1 MRTTSDERK
10 SYVGAR
16 SGRRLTTIDGVNIIV
31 SVSRRTRMAACVA
44 GFAAAIA
51 VTALTGS
58 LAFVHLAAM
67 VVAYLSATV
76 FVSYLVAGPDGDGA
90 RRR

>member
-1 MRTTSDERK
+1 VRTTSDERK

-31 SVSRRTRMAACVA
+31 SVSRRTAACVA

-51 VTALTGS
+51 VAALTGS